1 MSFFTPAPTPPS
13 TSDPTNFNARADAFL
28 SWMSTFATQSEGY
41 GAFLAAANMFGV
53 VIPYIFS
60 TTTTDSDPGAGVLR
74 LGSATQNAS
83 TVIRADNLDSL
94 GLDAAALINFMS
106 AGTST
111 IKGVIRL
118 MKAGDSRAWIYASV
132 SAVAAPTGYKNITIS
147 VISSS
152 STNPFADGD
161 AVILAFVPKGDKGDT
176 GPAVDIRPNFVATEE
191 GGAPSAGTAG
201 RKTRMLNTVA
211 RNVDGW
217 AFSSYQLTLPAGDYL
232 VNATAAASG
241 TDATYL
247 ALRNVTDSSD
257 IVLGPDA
264 IASLVGEYTFFTQA
278 LLPMMPFTL
287 AASKVVRLEHNIA
300 GTGGGLGTASKSAY
314 MAIWKR
320 G

>member
-41 GAFLAAANMFGV
+41 GDFLAAANMFGV
-53 VIPYIFS
+53 VIPYTFS
-60 TTTTDSDPGAGVLR
+60 TTTTDSAPGAGGLR

-83 TVIRADNLDSL
+83 PVIRADNLDSL

-152 STNPFADGD
+152 STNPFAEGD

-176 GPAVDIRPNFVATEE
+176 GPAVDIGVDFLAFEE
-191 GGAPSAGTAG
+191 GASPSVVVGG
-201 RKTRMLNTVA
+201 RTTRLLNTVY
-211 RNVDGW
+211 RNRYSW
-217 AFSSYQLTLPAGDYL
+217 TFASNQLTLPAGDYE
-232 VNATAAASG
+232 AFGFGAASG
-241 TDATYL
+241 VGVTYL
-247 ALRNVTDSSD
+247 VLRNVTDSSD
-257 IVLGPDA
+257 ITTGIYSSADT
-264 IASLVGEYTFFTQA
+264 VGEYLFFAQA
-278 LLPMMPFTL
+278 ILPWMPFTL
-287 AASKVVRLEHNIA
+287 AAQKTVRLEQSGQGA
-300 GTGGGLGTASKSAY
+300 GSYSAGGKNAALG
-314 MAIWKR
+314 IRKR

>member
-1 MSFFTPAPTPPS
+1 MSFFTAAPTPPS
-13 TSDPTNFNARADAFL
+13 TSDPNNFNARADAFL
-28 SWMSTFATQSEGY
+28 AWMATFGTQAEAY

-53 VIPYIFS
+53 VIPYTFS

-118 MKAGDSRAWIYASV
+118 MKAGDSRVWIYASV

-161 AVILAFVPKGDKGDT
+161 AVILAFVPKGDKGDV
-176 GPAVDIRPNFVATEE
+176 GPASDLGPHLHLTEE
-191 GGAPSAGTAG
+191 GAAPSPNVGG
-201 RKTRMLNTVA
+201 RVTRNLDTVN
-211 RNVDGW
+211 RNLYGW
-217 AFSSYQLTLPAGDYL
+217 SFSSNSVVLPAGNYVASAWGFAAGVELSILYL
-232 VNATAAASG
+232 RS
-241 TDATYL
+241 
-247 ALRNVTDSSD
+247 VTDSSD
-257 IVLGPDA
+257 ILTGMIGTA
-264 IASLVGEYTFFTQA
+264 NTVGEYLFA
-278 LLPMMPFTL
+278 GYSLIPAMPFTL
-287 AASKVVRLEHNIA
+287 AGTKTVRLEQSA
-300 GTGGGLGTASKSAY
+300 ASTGSFGNTGKKAAL
-314 MAIWKR
+314 AIWKR
-320 G
+320 D